1 MGTTDK
7 QKNREYVARHRAK
20 KREQMGDVAYKTQHA
35 EAIQTQRDKKREADE
50 EEFKKKNREYMA
62 EYRRK
67 KREAEEVKK
76 KIEATNKTKSMID
89 DIFGKVLGEIPIK
102 RKAGRPKLLKEKT
115 NKNK

>member
-1 MGTTDK
+1 
-7 QKNREYVARHRAK
+7 
-20 KREQMGDVAYKTQHA
+20 MGDEAYKTQHA

-76 KIEATNKTKSMID
+76 KIEATGQAKSIVNDVID
-89 DIFGKVLGEIPIK
+89 KVLGEISVK
-102 RKAGRPKLLKEKT
+102 RRRGRPKGS
-115 NKNK
+115 KNKKK